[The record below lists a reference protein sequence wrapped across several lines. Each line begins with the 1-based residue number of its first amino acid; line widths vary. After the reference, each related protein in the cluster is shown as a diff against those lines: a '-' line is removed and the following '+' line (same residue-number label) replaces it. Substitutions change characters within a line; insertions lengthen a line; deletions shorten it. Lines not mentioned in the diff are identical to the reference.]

1 MPEPRLRA
9 LVLAA
14 GRGERLRPL
23 SDFLPKPLLPI
34 AGRPVAGHSLAALR
48 AAGCEAVAINL
59 HHLGD
64 QIRAA
69 FGDSFDGMPI
79 TYSPERELQGTLGA
93 LYPLRDF
100 LGGAELVLLING
112 DSHCRWPL
120 RRLVRRHRQRG
131 AQVTLL
137 LSRRARPGDYDG
149 GVGIDREGRVVEL
162 RGSPARG
169 EVAARWVYA
178 GAHTIEPEL
187 LGRVPEGPGDLIA
200 GLYAPLLAQGA
211 RIESVTTRRPWH
223 DLGTPRR
230 YLEAVLE
237 RAGVAWRGSRVE
249 RGARIGR
256 GARLWR
262 SVVGEGAAIESPAR
276 VEASLLFAGTRV
288 GERAAVRGAILG
300 PGVDLPA
307 GTAVD
312 GRLLTP
318 LRAGVA
324 PGPRDSVVG
333 GLVFTPVG

>member
-1 MPEPRLRA
+1 MAEPRLRA

-34 AGRPVAGHSLAALR
+34 AGRPVAAHSLAALA
-48 AAGCEAVAINL
+48 AAGCEAAAINL

-69 FGDSFDGMPI
+69 FGDALDGMPL
-79 TYSPERELQGTLGA
+79 TYSPERELLGTLGA

-100 LGGAELVLLING
+100 LGRAELVLLVNG
-112 DSHCRWPL
+112 DSFCRWPL
-120 RRLVRRHRQRG
+120 GRLIRRHRRRG

-137 LSRRARPGDYDG
+137 LTRRARPGDYDG
-149 GVGIDREGRVVEL
+149 GVGVDREGRVVEL
-162 RGSPARG
+162 RGAPQRG

-178 GAHTIEPEL
+178 GAHTIDPEL
-187 LGRVPEGPGDLIA
+187 LSRVPEGPGDLIS
-200 GLYAPLLAQGA
+200 GLYAPLLAEGG
-211 RIESVTTRRPWH
+211 RIEALTTRRPWH

-230 YLEAVLE
+230 YLRAVLD

-249 RGARIGR
+249 RGARVGR

-262 SVVGEGAAIESPAR
+262 SVVSAGSTIESSAR
-276 VEASLLFAGTRV
+276 VEASVVLPQTRV
-288 GERAAVRGAILG
+288 GEGAAVRAAILG
-300 PGVDLPA
+300 PGVNLPS

-324 PGPRDSVVG
+324 PGARDSVVG
-333 GLVFTPVG
+333 GLVFTAVG